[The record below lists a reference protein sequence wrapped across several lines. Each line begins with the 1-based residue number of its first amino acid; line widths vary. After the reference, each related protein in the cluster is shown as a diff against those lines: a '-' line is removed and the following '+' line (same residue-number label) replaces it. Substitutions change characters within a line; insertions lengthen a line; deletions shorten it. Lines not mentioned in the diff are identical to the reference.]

1 MRTETSTS
9 RCEFMDPN
17 EHDEDSS
24 QEQMVRDIS
33 DKHCPDSVRQSA
45 YRELA
50 SRGSRPKK
58 LRRKQTLSTETTTEG
73 ADNTLTR
80 LSAP

>member
-1 MRTETSTS
+1 MV
-9 RCEFMDPN
+9 DPN

-24 QEQMVRDIS
+24 QEQMIRDIS

-50 SRGSRPKK
+50 SRGIST
-58 LRRKQTLSTETTTEG
+58 QEAQEEADTLYG
-73 ADNTLTR
+73 DYYGGDF
-80 LSAP
+80 